1 MIITSREISVL
12 TGIDHSDVV
21 FVSMSMV
28 EDWILPR
35 AFVFTEEESHTLMNL
50 ISPCHIEDL
59 AARWEQLRNMDGGI
73 TARKLASRLRL
84 KSAQAANR
92 KLAEEGYQVRIS
104 GYWTPTRKGMP
115 YCAAGRDSR
124 TLLWLEETFA

>member
-1 MIITSREISVL
+1 MISSREIAVL
-12 TGIDHSDVV
+12 TGIDHRDVV
-21 FVSMSMV
+21 ETSLALV

-35 AFVFTEEESHTLMNL
+35 AFVFTEEESFTLIAHL
-50 ISPCHIEDL
+50 SPAHIDDL

-73 TARKLASRLRL
+73 TATKLARRLGL

-92 KLAEEGYQVRIS
+92 MLAEEGYQVRIS

-115 YCAAGRDSR
+115 YCSTGQDSR
-124 TLLWLEETFA
+124 TLLWSGIEP